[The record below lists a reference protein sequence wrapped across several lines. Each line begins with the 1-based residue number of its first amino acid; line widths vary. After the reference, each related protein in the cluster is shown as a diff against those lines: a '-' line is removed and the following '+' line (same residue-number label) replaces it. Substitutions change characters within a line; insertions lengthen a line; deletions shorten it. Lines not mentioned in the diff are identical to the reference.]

1 MEMNEMINIVSNTAI
16 SVVVIVFFMYRD
28 LKYIAQ
34 LQTTLTTLVD
44 TVNTLKECVHGLET
58 KWKDDERVSQL

>member
-1 MEMNEMINIVSNTAI
+1 MEMNEMINLVSNTAI

-28 LKYIAQ
+28 LKFINQ

-44 TVNTLKECVHGLET
+44 VVGTLKECVHGLEIGLR
-58 KWKDDERVSQL
+58 DDVSM